1 MWPDNETTDD
11 LIGFQVHADLI
22 RAVVLNPQMLPVT
35 VGLFGDWGSGKTSI
49 MRMLERS
56 LSPEFWEEGSSE
68 ALQCENAAVVYI
80 NTWQF
85 EGYDDAKSAILS
97 SVLLQLHE
105 HERFG
110 VKIRNK
116 TRQLLEGI
124 DAMRLVRLSFKYG
137 VLPAVA
143 AAATG
148 GATAVPGAVLAAL
161 GLSRL
166 LAGTDDSGE
175 DSAAA
180 PALDDA
186 ESVWTERRE
195 GDSIDVRTFR
205 QEFAALLDDASI
217 DTLVVLID
225 DLDRCSPDRIVEN
238 LEAVKLFLSVDRTA
252 FVIGADR
259 RIVEH
264 AIRSR
269 YVRPVSDPGDHARQ
283 ALGTRAADRLVRDYL
298 EKLVQVPYSVPRLS
312 AAEIET
318 YMALLF
324 CGMHLDDADTGV
336 CVEAARAM
344 RRTNRYG
351 AFRYGDV
358 RTALSQPVPDLL
370 ASHLTLA
377 VATSPLIADGLKGN
391 PRQVKRFL
399 NALMMRKELAKV
411 AGLEDTIE
419 TDKLVKLMIL
429 EYVEPDLFVDLF
441 NGVDSED
448 GHVPL
453 LERLESRAKSDE
465 PTAEEDSKGHLPQ
478 WTSAWT
484 TRWAKMD
491 PALAGADLRDYF
503 WVSRDRLESTFSG
516 ITMVPP
522 IVRTVMADF
531 ATGLTP
537 KRNAAVATAQTL
549 DADERAAM
557 YKLLEQEVAARP
569 SDLEPYDALRALAEQ
584 EVDGAASTLAAV
596 LMNNPASEMPGTVG
610 AWIITLRRRNPAYR
624 EILEPAIEQLSAT
637 ETVIGRAVATVG
649 GA

>member
-22 RAVVLNPQMLPVT
+22 RAVLLNAQMLPVT

-56 LSPEFWEEGSSE
+56 LSPESGEKGSSE
-68 ALQCENAAVVYI
+68 SIECESTAVVYI

-97 SVLLQLHE
+97 SVLLQLQE
-105 HERFG
+105 HGRFG
-110 VKIRNK
+110 TKIRK
-116 TRQLLEGI
+116 KALQLLKGI
-124 DAMRLVRLSFKYG
+124 DGMRLVRLSFKYG

-148 GATAVPGAVLAAL
+148 GAAAVPGAVLAAL

-166 LAGTDDSGE
+166 LADPENANEDSTADRALEDVKGEWTGQSQDDS
-175 DSAAA
+175 
-180 PALDDA
+180 
-186 ESVWTERRE
+186 
-195 GDSIDVRTFR
+195 INVRTFR
-205 QEFAALLDDASI
+205 KEFATLLNDAAI
-217 DTLVVLID
+217 ETLVVLID

-269 YVRPVSDPGDHARQ
+269 YVRPASDVGNHARGSDIE
-283 ALGTRAADRLVRDYL
+283 AGDRLVRDYL
-298 EKLVQVPYSVPRLS
+298 EKLVQVPYSIPRLS
-312 AAEIET
+312 ATEIET

-324 CGMHLDDADTGV
+324 CGMHLDDAENKL
-336 CVEAARAM
+336 CVEAARTLQ
-344 RRTNRYG
+344 RTNRYG
-351 AFRYGDV
+351 TFGYGDV
-358 RTALSQPVPDLL
+358 KTALPHDVPKLL
-370 ASHLTLA
+370 ASHLTLT
-377 VATSPLIADGLKGN
+377 VAASPLMADGLKGN

-399 NALMMRKELAKV
+399 NALMLRKELARV
-411 AGLEDTIE
+411 AGLENTIE
-419 TDKLVKLMIL
+419 TAKLVKLMIL

-441 NGVDSED
+441 NKVDPDD

-453 LERLESRAKSDE
+453 LEWLENIGEERKSK
-465 PTAEEDSKGHLPQ
+465 AEEDSKGHLPL
-478 WTSAWT
+478 WTNAWT
-484 TRWAKMD
+484 MRWAKME

-503 WVSRDRLESTFSG
+503 WVSRDRLSSTFSG

-522 IVRTVMADF
+522 VVRTVIADF

-537 KRNAAVATAQTL
+537 KRNAAVGTAKTL
-549 DADERAAM
+549 SADERAAM

-569 SDLEPYDALRALAEQ
+569 SKLSSYEPLRALVEADVE
-584 EVDGAASTLAAV
+584 GAAATLAGV
-596 LMNNPASEMPGTVG
+596 LTNNAASEMPGTLG
-610 AWIITLRRRNPAYR
+610 AWIVTWHDTKPANR
-624 EILEPAIEQLSAT
+624 DVLQAAIEQLSAT
-637 ETVIGRAVATVG
+637 DTRIGKAIGVAKG
-649 GA
+649 